1 MTRKQIVVAIFLGCG
16 LVIHGCASY
25 QYGIVDVRPADQ
37 YPSRIAAKG
46 ISMAVDPYDS
56 KEKSELAFYVDV
68 TSEGFYPVNLIFKND
83 TKDRVIVLRDTV
95 ELIDA
100 TGNTNRPVRYN
111 VMFSAFEKSKM
122 AYALLGFGI
131 FSYMSAED
139 ANRKME
145 TDWRQ
150 KELPEQLII
159 QAGRRADAFVYFRLP
174 QGRTPKGGRL
184 VLEAESLETKE
195 KIPLEILIVSGF

>member
-1 MTRKQIVVAIFLGCG
+1 MNYKQVLLTIL
-16 LVIHGCASY
+16 LVCTSGIQGCASY
-25 QYGIVDVRPADQ
+25 QSGIVDIRPAEQ
-37 YPSRIAAKG
+37 YPSRTAAKG
-46 ISMAVDPYDS
+46 LALAVDPYDS
-56 KEKSELAFYVDV
+56 KAKAESAFYIDV
-68 TSEGFYPVNLIFKND
+68 TSEGFYPVNLIFRND

-95 ELIDA
+95 ELIDP

-111 VMFSAFEKSKM
+111 IMFSAFEKSKM

-159 QAGRRADAFVYFRLP
+159 QTGRRADGFVYFRLP
-174 QGRTPKGGRL
+174 PGRTPQGGRL
-184 VLEAESLETKE
+184 LLEAELLETKE
-195 KIPLEILIVSGF
+195 KIPLEVLIVSGF

>member
-1 MTRKQIVVAIFLGCG
+1 MNHKRIFMTILLVCANAIQ
-16 LVIHGCASY
+16 GCASY
-25 QYGIVDVRPADQ
+25 QYGIVDVRPAEQ
-37 YPSRIAAKG
+37 YPSRVAAKG
-46 ISMAVDPYDS
+46 ISLAVDPYDS
-56 KEKSELAFYVDV
+56 KEKAEAAFYVDV
-68 TSEGFYPVNLIFKND
+68 TSEGFYPVNLIFRND

-111 VMFSAFEKSKM
+111 IMFGAFEKSKI

-159 QAGRRADAFVYFRLP
+159 QAGRRADGFVYFRLP
-174 QGRTPKGGRL
+174 QGRSLKGGKL
-184 VLEAESLETKE
+184 VLEAESLESKE
-195 KIPLEILIVSGF
+195 KIPLEVTIVSGF